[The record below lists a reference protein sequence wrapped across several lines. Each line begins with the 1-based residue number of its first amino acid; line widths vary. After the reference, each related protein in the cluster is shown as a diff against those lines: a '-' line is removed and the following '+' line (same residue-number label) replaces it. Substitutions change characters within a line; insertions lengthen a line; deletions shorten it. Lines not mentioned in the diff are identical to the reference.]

1 MTKIFC
7 VEDDKSIRDLIIYAL
22 SNEGFEVKGFED
34 FKTMKEALLS
44 ERPDLFMLD
53 IMLPGEDGLY
63 ILDWIRKSSHK
74 DKPVIMLT
82 AKDHEIDKVK
92 GLDLGADDYITK
104 PFSVLELGARVR
116 AILRRV
122 SNDNPDII
130 EANGIVVDQVSR
142 RVYVD
147 DEEIEFTYKEFEFL
161 SYLIKNKGIV
171 LSREKI
177 MNAIWGFDFEG
188 ESRTVDV
195 HIAFL
200 RQKLGEKGDYIK
212 TIRNVGYKMEDKW
225 KEKSIIISH

>member
-7 VEDDKSIRDLIIYAL
+7 VEDDKSIRDLIVYAL

-34 FKTMKEALLS
+34 FKSMKKGLEGDT
-44 ERPDLFMLD
+44 PDLFLLD
-53 IMLPGEDGLY
+53 IMLPGEDGLF
-63 ILDWIRKSSHK
+63 ILDWLRHNSYK
-74 DKPVIMLT
+74 DLPVVMLT

-104 PFSVLELGARVR
+104 PFSILELCARVR

-122 SNDNPDII
+122 SQDDSTII
-130 EANGIVVDQVSR
+130 EANGIRIDKISR

-147 DEEIEFTYKEFEFL
+147 DSEIELTYKEFEL
-161 SYLIKNKGIV
+161 LAYLVQNKGIV
-171 LSREKI
+171 LSRDKI
-177 MNAIWGFDFEG
+177 MSEIWGFDFEG

-200 RQKLGEKGDYIK
+200 RQKLGKKGQYIK
-212 TIRNVGYKMEDKW
+212 TIRNVGYKMEDR
-225 KEKSIIISH
+225 

>member
-34 FKTMKEALLS
+34 FKSMKKGLEI
-44 ERPDLFMLD
+44 ETPDLFLLD
-53 IMLPGEDGLY
+53 IMLPGEDGLF
-63 ILDWIRKSSHK
+63 ILDWLRHNSYK
-74 DKPVIMLT
+74 DTPAIMLT

-104 PFSVLELGARVR
+104 PFSILELCARVR

-122 SNDNPDII
+122 SQDDSTII
-130 EANGIVVDQVSR
+130 EAKGIRIDKISR

-147 DEEIEFTYKEFEFL
+147 DREIELTYKEFEL
-161 SYLIKNKGIV
+161 LAYLVQNKGIV
-171 LSREKI
+171 LSRDKI
-177 MNAIWGFDFEG
+177 MSEIWGFDFEG

-200 RQKLGEKGDYIK
+200 RQKLGKKGQYIK
-212 TIRNVGYKMEDKW
+212 TIRNVGYKMEDR
-225 KEKSIIISH
+225 

>member
-7 VEDDKSIRDLIIYAL
+7 VEDDKSIRDLIVYAL

-34 FKTMKEALLS
+34 FKSMKKGLEG
-44 ERPDLFMLD
+44 ETPDLFLLD
-53 IMLPGEDGLY
+53 IMLPGEDGLF
-63 ILDWIRKSSHK
+63 ILDWLRHNSYK
-74 DKPVIMLT
+74 DLPVVMLT

-104 PFSVLELGARVR
+104 PFSILELCARVR

-122 SNDNPDII
+122 SQDDSTII
-130 EANGIVVDQVSR
+130 EANGIRIDKISR

-147 DEEIEFTYKEFEFL
+147 DSEIELTYKEFEL
-161 SYLIKNKGIV
+161 LAYLVQNKGIV
-171 LSREKI
+171 LSRDKI
-177 MNAIWGFDFEG
+177 MSEIWGFDFEG

-200 RQKLGEKGDYIK
+200 RQKLGKKGQYIK
-212 TIRNVGYKMEDKW
+212 TIRNVGYKMEDR
-225 KEKSIIISH
+225 

>member
-34 FKTMKEALLS
+34 FKSMRKGLEIET
-44 ERPDLFMLD
+44 PDLFLLD
-53 IMLPGEDGLY
+53 IMLPGEDGLF
-63 ILDWIRKSSHK
+63 ILDWLRHNSYK
-74 DKPVIMLT
+74 DTPAIMLT

-104 PFSVLELGARVR
+104 PFSILELCARVR

-122 SNDNPDII
+122 SQDDSTII
-130 EANGIVVDQVSR
+130 EAKGIRIDKISR

-147 DEEIEFTYKEFEFL
+147 DREIELTYKEFEL
-161 SYLIKNKGIV
+161 LAYLVQNKGIV
-171 LSREKI
+171 LSRDKI
-177 MNAIWGFDFEG
+177 MSEIWGFDFEG

-200 RQKLGEKGDYIK
+200 RQKLGKKGQYIK
-212 TIRNVGYKMEDKW
+212 TIRNVGYKMEDR
-225 KEKSIIISH
+225 

>member
-7 VEDDKSIRDLIIYAL
+7 VEDDKSIRDLIVYAL

-34 FKTMKEALLS
+34 FKSMKKGLEG
-44 ERPDLFMLD
+44 ETPDLFLLD
-53 IMLPGEDGLY
+53 IMLPGEDGLF
-63 ILDWIRKSSHK
+63 ILDWLRHNSYK
-74 DKPVIMLT
+74 DLPVVMLT

-104 PFSVLELGARVR
+104 PFSILELCARVR

-122 SNDNPDII
+122 SQDDSTII
-130 EANGIVVDQVSR
+130 EAAGIRIDKISR

-147 DEEIEFTYKEFEFL
+147 DKEIELTYKEFEL
-161 SYLIKNKGIV
+161 LAYLVQNKGIV
-171 LSREKI
+171 LSRDKI
-177 MNAIWGFDFEG
+177 MSEIWGFDFEG

-200 RQKLGEKGDYIK
+200 RQKLGKKGQYIK
-212 TIRNVGYKMEDKW
+212 TIRNVGYKMEDR
-225 KEKSIIISH
+225 

>member
-7 VEDDKSIRDLIIYAL
+7 VEDDKSIRDLIVYAL

-34 FKTMKEALLS
+34 FKSMKKGLEG
-44 ERPDLFMLD
+44 ETPDLFLLD
-53 IMLPGEDGLY
+53 IMLPGEDGLF
-63 ILDWIRKSSHK
+63 ILDWLRHNSYK
-74 DKPVIMLT
+74 DLPVVMLT

-104 PFSVLELGARVR
+104 PFSILELCARVR

-122 SNDNPDII
+122 SQDDSTII
-130 EANGIVVDQVSR
+130 EAKGIRIDKISR

-147 DEEIEFTYKEFEFL
+147 DREIELTYKEFEL
-161 SYLIKNKGIV
+161 LAYLVQNKGIV
-171 LSREKI
+171 LSRDKI
-177 MNAIWGFDFEG
+177 MSEIWGFDFEG

-200 RQKLGEKGDYIK
+200 RQKLGKKGQYIK
-212 TIRNVGYKMEDKW
+212 TIRNVGYKMEDR
-225 KEKSIIISH
+225 

>member
-34 FKTMKEALLS
+34 FKSMRKGLEIET
-44 ERPDLFMLD
+44 PDLFLLD
-53 IMLPGEDGLY
+53 IMLPGEDGLF
-63 ILDWIRKSSHK
+63 ILDWLRHNSYK
-74 DKPVIMLT
+74 DLPVVMLT

-104 PFSVLELGARVR
+104 PFSILELCARVR

-122 SNDNPDII
+122 SQDDSTII
-130 EANGIVVDQVSR
+130 EANGIRIDKISR

-147 DEEIEFTYKEFEFL
+147 DKEIELTYKEFEL
-161 SYLIKNKGIV
+161 LAYLVQNKGIV
-171 LSREKI
+171 LSRDKI
-177 MNAIWGFDFEG
+177 MSEIWGFDFEG

-200 RQKLGEKGDYIK
+200 RQKLGKKGQYIK
-212 TIRNVGYKMEDKW
+212 TIRNVGYKMEDR
-225 KEKSIIISH
+225 

>member
-7 VEDDKSIRDLIIYAL
+7 VEDDKSIRDLILYAL

-34 FKTMKEALLS
+34 FKSMKKGLEG
-44 ERPDLFMLD
+44 ETPDLFLLD
-53 IMLPGEDGLY
+53 IMLPGEDGLF
-63 ILDWIRKSSHK
+63 ILDWLRHNSYK
-74 DKPVIMLT
+74 DLPVVMLT

-104 PFSVLELGARVR
+104 PFSILELCARVR

-122 SNDNPDII
+122 SQDDSTII
-130 EANGIVVDQVSR
+130 EANGIRIDKISR

-147 DEEIEFTYKEFEFL
+147 DKEIELTYKEFEL
-161 SYLIKNKGIV
+161 LAYLVQNKGIV
-171 LSREKI
+171 LSRDKI
-177 MNAIWGFDFEG
+177 MAEIWGFDFEG

-200 RQKLGEKGDYIK
+200 RQKLGKKGQYIK
-212 TIRNVGYKMEDKW
+212 TIRNVGYKMEDR
-225 KEKSIIISH
+225 

>member
-34 FKTMKEALLS
+34 FKSMKKGLEG
-44 ERPDLFMLD
+44 ETPDLFLLD
-53 IMLPGEDGLY
+53 IMLPGEDGLF
-63 ILDWIRKSSHK
+63 ILDWLRHNSYK
-74 DKPVIMLT
+74 DTPAIMLT

-104 PFSVLELGARVR
+104 PFSILELCARVR

-122 SNDNPDII
+122 SQDDSTII
-130 EANGIVVDQVSR
+130 EAKGIRIDKISR

-147 DEEIEFTYKEFEFL
+147 DREIELTYKEFEL
-161 SYLIKNKGIV
+161 LAYLVQNKGIV
-171 LSREKI
+171 LSRDKI
-177 MNAIWGFDFEG
+177 MSEIWGFDFEG

-200 RQKLGEKGDYIK
+200 RQKLGKKGQYIK
-212 TIRNVGYKMEDKW
+212 TIRNVGYKMEDR
-225 KEKSIIISH
+225 

>member
-7 VEDDKSIRDLIIYAL
+7 VEDDKSIRDLIVYAL

-34 FKTMKEALLS
+34 FKSMKKGLEG
-44 ERPDLFMLD
+44 ETPDLFLLD
-53 IMLPGEDGLY
+53 IMLPGEDGLF
-63 ILDWIRKSSHK
+63 ILDWLRHNSYK
-74 DKPVIMLT
+74 DLPVVMLT

-104 PFSVLELGARVR
+104 PFSILELCARVR

-122 SNDNPDII
+122 SQDDSTII
-130 EANGIVVDQVSR
+130 EANGIRIDKISR

-147 DEEIEFTYKEFEFL
+147 DKEIELTYKEFEL
-161 SYLIKNKGIV
+161 LAYLVQNKGIV
-171 LSREKI
+171 LSRDKI
-177 MNAIWGFDFEG
+177 MSEIWGFDFEG

-200 RQKLGEKGDYIK
+200 RQKLGKKGQYIK
-212 TIRNVGYKMEDKW
+212 TIRNVGYKMEDR
-225 KEKSIIISH
+225 

>member
-34 FKTMKEALLS
+34 FKSMRKGLEGET
-44 ERPDLFMLD
+44 PDLFLLD
-53 IMLPGEDGLY
+53 IMLPGEDGLF
-63 ILDWIRKSSHK
+63 ILDWLRHNSYK
-74 DKPVIMLT
+74 DLPVVMLT

-104 PFSVLELGARVR
+104 PFSILELCARVR

-122 SNDNPDII
+122 SQDDSTII
-130 EANGIVVDQVSR
+130 EANGIRIDKISR

-147 DEEIEFTYKEFEFL
+147 DREIELTYKEFEL
-161 SYLIKNKGIV
+161 LAYLVQNKGIV
-171 LSREKI
+171 LSRDKI
-177 MNAIWGFDFEG
+177 MSEIWGFDFEG

-200 RQKLGEKGDYIK
+200 RQKLGKKGQYIK
-212 TIRNVGYKMEDKW
+212 TIRNVGYKMEDR
-225 KEKSIIISH
+225 

>member
-34 FKTMKEALLS
+34 FKSMRKGLEIET
-44 ERPDLFMLD
+44 PDLFLLD
-53 IMLPGEDGLY
+53 IMLPGEDGLF
-63 ILDWIRKSSHK
+63 ILDWLRHNSYK
-74 DKPVIMLT
+74 DTPAIMLT

-104 PFSVLELGARVR
+104 PFSILELCARVR

-122 SNDNPDII
+122 SQDDSTII
-130 EANGIVVDQVSR
+130 EANGIRIDKISR

-147 DEEIEFTYKEFEFL
+147 DSEIELTYKEFEL
-161 SYLIKNKGIV
+161 LAYLVQNKGIV
-171 LSREKI
+171 LSRDKI
-177 MNAIWGFDFEG
+177 MSEIWGFDFEG

-200 RQKLGEKGDYIK
+200 RQKLGKKGQYIK
-212 TIRNVGYKMEDKW
+212 TIRNVGYKMEDR
-225 KEKSIIISH
+225 

>member
-7 VEDDKSIRDLIIYAL
+7 VEDDKSIRDLIVYAL

-34 FKTMKEALLS
+34 FKSMKKGLEGDT
-44 ERPDLFMLD
+44 PDLFLLD
-53 IMLPGEDGLY
+53 IMLPGEDGLF
-63 ILDWIRKSSHK
+63 ILDWLRHNSYK
-74 DKPVIMLT
+74 DLPVVMLT

-104 PFSVLELGARVR
+104 PFSILELCARVR

-122 SNDNPDII
+122 SQDDSTII
-130 EANGIVVDQVSR
+130 EAAGIRIDKISR

-147 DEEIEFTYKEFEFL
+147 DKEIELTYKEFEL
-161 SYLIKNKGIV
+161 LAYLVQNKGIV
-171 LSREKI
+171 LSRDKI
-177 MNAIWGFDFEG
+177 MSEIWGFDFEG

-200 RQKLGEKGDYIK
+200 RQKLGKKGQYIK
-212 TIRNVGYKMEDKW
+212 TIRNVGYKMEDR
-225 KEKSIIISH
+225 

>member
-7 VEDDKSIRDLIIYAL
+7 VEDDKSIRDLIVYAL

-34 FKTMKEALLS
+34 FKSMKKGLEG
-44 ERPDLFMLD
+44 ETPDLFLLD
-53 IMLPGEDGLY
+53 IMLPGEDGLF
-63 ILDWIRKSSHK
+63 ILDWLRHNSYK
-74 DKPVIMLT
+74 DTPAIMLT

-104 PFSVLELGARVR
+104 PFSILELCARVR

-122 SNDNPDII
+122 SQDDSTII
-130 EANGIVVDQVSR
+130 EAKGIRIDKISR

-147 DEEIEFTYKEFEFL
+147 DREIELTYKEFEL
-161 SYLIKNKGIV
+161 LAYLVQNKGIV
-171 LSREKI
+171 LSRDKI
-177 MNAIWGFDFEG
+177 MSEIWGFDFEG

-200 RQKLGEKGDYIK
+200 RQKLGKKGQYIK
-212 TIRNVGYKMEDKW
+212 TIRNVGYKMEDR
-225 KEKSIIISH
+225 

>member
-34 FKTMKEALLS
+34 FKSMKKGLEG
-44 ERPDLFMLD
+44 ETPDLFLLD
-53 IMLPGEDGLY
+53 IMLPGEDGLF
-63 ILDWIRKSSHK
+63 ILDWLRHNSYK
-74 DKPVIMLT
+74 DLPVVMLT

-104 PFSVLELGARVR
+104 PFSILELCARVR

-122 SNDNPDII
+122 SQDDSTII
-130 EANGIVVDQVSR
+130 EANGIRIDKISR

-147 DEEIEFTYKEFEFL
+147 DREIELTYKEFEL
-161 SYLIKNKGIV
+161 LAYLVQNKGIV
-171 LSREKI
+171 LSRDKI
-177 MNAIWGFDFEG
+177 MSEIWGFDFEG

-200 RQKLGEKGDYIK
+200 RQKLGKKGQYIK
-212 TIRNVGYKMEDKW
+212 TIRNVGYKMEDR
-225 KEKSIIISH
+225 

>member
-34 FKTMKEALLS
+34 FKSMRKGLEGET
-44 ERPDLFMLD
+44 PDLFLLD
-53 IMLPGEDGLY
+53 IMLPGEDGLF
-63 ILDWIRKSSHK
+63 ILDWLRHNSYK
-74 DKPVIMLT
+74 DTPAIMLT

-104 PFSVLELGARVR
+104 PFSILELCARVR

-122 SNDNPDII
+122 SQDDSTII
-130 EANGIVVDQVSR
+130 EANGIRIDKISR

-147 DEEIEFTYKEFEFL
+147 DREIELTYKEFEL
-161 SYLIKNKGIV
+161 LAYLVQNKGIV
-171 LSREKI
+171 LSRDKI
-177 MNAIWGFDFEG
+177 MSEIWGFDFEG

-200 RQKLGEKGDYIK
+200 RQKLGKKGQYIK
-212 TIRNVGYKMEDKW
+212 TIRNVGYKMEDR
-225 KEKSIIISH
+225 

>member
-34 FKTMKEALLS
+34 FKSMRKGLEIET
-44 ERPDLFMLD
+44 PDLFLLD
-53 IMLPGEDGLY
+53 IMLPGEDGLF
-63 ILDWIRKSSHK
+63 ILDWLRHNSYK
-74 DKPVIMLT
+74 DTPAIMLT

-104 PFSVLELGARVR
+104 PFSILELCARVR

-122 SNDNPDII
+122 SQDDSTII
-130 EANGIVVDQVSR
+130 EANGIRIDKISR

-147 DEEIEFTYKEFEFL
+147 DKEIELTYKEFEL
-161 SYLIKNKGIV
+161 LAYLVQNKGIV
-171 LSREKI
+171 LSRDKI
-177 MNAIWGFDFEG
+177 MSEIWGFDFEG

-200 RQKLGEKGDYIK
+200 RQKLGKKGQYIK
-212 TIRNVGYKMEDKW
+212 TIRNVGYKMEDR
-225 KEKSIIISH
+225 

>member
-7 VEDDKSIRDLIIYAL
+7 VEDDKSIRDLIVYAL

-34 FKTMKEALLS
+34 FKSMKKGLEG
-44 ERPDLFMLD
+44 ETPDLFLLD
-53 IMLPGEDGLY
+53 IMLPGEDGLF
-63 ILDWIRKSSHK
+63 ILDWLRHNSYK
-74 DKPVIMLT
+74 DLPVVMLT

-104 PFSVLELGARVR
+104 PFSILELCARVR

-122 SNDNPDII
+122 SQDDSTII
-130 EANGIVVDQVSR
+130 EAAGIRIDKISR

-147 DEEIEFTYKEFEFL
+147 DREIELTYKEFEL
-161 SYLIKNKGIV
+161 LAYLVQNKGIV
-171 LSREKI
+171 LSRDKI
-177 MNAIWGFDFEG
+177 MSEIWGFDFEG

-200 RQKLGEKGDYIK
+200 RQKLGKKGQYIK
-212 TIRNVGYKMEDKW
+212 TIRNVGYKMEDR
-225 KEKSIIISH
+225 

>member
-34 FKTMKEALLS
+34 FKSMKKGLEG
-44 ERPDLFMLD
+44 ETPDLFLLD
-53 IMLPGEDGLY
+53 IMLPGEDGLF
-63 ILDWIRKSSHK
+63 ILDWLRHNSYK
-74 DKPVIMLT
+74 DTPAIMLT

-104 PFSVLELGARVR
+104 PFSILELCARVR

-122 SNDNPDII
+122 SQDDSTII
-130 EANGIVVDQVSR
+130 EANGIRIDKISR

-147 DEEIEFTYKEFEFL
+147 DREIELTYKEFEL
-161 SYLIKNKGIV
+161 LAYLVQNKGIV
-171 LSREKI
+171 LSRDKI
-177 MNAIWGFDFEG
+177 MSEIWGFDFEG

-200 RQKLGEKGDYIK
+200 RQKLGKKGQYIK
-212 TIRNVGYKMEDKW
+212 TIRNVGYKMEDR
-225 KEKSIIISH
+225 

>member
-7 VEDDKSIRDLIIYAL
+7 VEDDKSIRDLIVYAL

-34 FKTMKEALLS
+34 FKSMRKGLEIET
-44 ERPDLFMLD
+44 PDLFLLD
-53 IMLPGEDGLY
+53 IMLPGEDGLF
-63 ILDWIRKSSHK
+63 ILDWLRHNSYK
-74 DKPVIMLT
+74 DTPAIMLT

-104 PFSVLELGARVR
+104 PFSILELCARVR

-122 SNDNPDII
+122 SQDDSTII
-130 EANGIVVDQVSR
+130 EANGIRIDKISR

-147 DEEIEFTYKEFEFL
+147 DSEIELTYKEFEL
-161 SYLIKNKGIV
+161 LAYLVQNKGIV
-171 LSREKI
+171 LSRDKI
-177 MNAIWGFDFEG
+177 MSEIWGFDFEG

-200 RQKLGEKGDYIK
+200 RQKLGKKGQYIK
-212 TIRNVGYKMEDKW
+212 TIRNVGYKMEDR
-225 KEKSIIISH
+225 

>member
-7 VEDDKSIRDLIIYAL
+7 VEDDKSIRDLIVYAL

-34 FKTMKEALLS
+34 FKSMKKGLE
-44 ERPDLFMLD
+44 EETPDLFLLD
-53 IMLPGEDGLY
+53 IMLPGEDGLF
-63 ILDWIRKSSHK
+63 ILDWLRHNSYK
-74 DKPVIMLT
+74 DLPVVMLT

-104 PFSVLELGARVR
+104 PFSILELCARVR

-122 SNDNPDII
+122 SQDDSTII
-130 EANGIVVDQVSR
+130 EANGIRIDKISR

-147 DEEIEFTYKEFEFL
+147 DREIELTYKEFEL
-161 SYLIKNKGIV
+161 LAYLVQNKGIV
-171 LSREKI
+171 LSRDKI
-177 MNAIWGFDFEG
+177 MSEIWGFDFEG

-200 RQKLGEKGDYIK
+200 RQKLGKKGQYIK
-212 TIRNVGYKMEDKW
+212 TIRNVGYKMEDR
-225 KEKSIIISH
+225 

>member
-34 FKTMKEALLS
+34 FKSMRKGLEIET
-44 ERPDLFMLD
+44 PDLFLLD
-53 IMLPGEDGLY
+53 IMLPGEDGLF
-63 ILDWIRKSSHK
+63 ILDWLRHNSYK
-74 DKPVIMLT
+74 DTPAIMLT

-104 PFSVLELGARVR
+104 PFSILELCARVR

-122 SNDNPDII
+122 SQDDSTII
-130 EANGIVVDQVSR
+130 EAKGIRIDKISR

-147 DEEIEFTYKEFEFL
+147 DKEIELTYKEFEL
-161 SYLIKNKGIV
+161 LAYLVQNKGIV
-171 LSREKI
+171 LSRDKI
-177 MNAIWGFDFEG
+177 MSEIWGFDFEG

-200 RQKLGEKGDYIK
+200 RQKLGKKGQYIK
-212 TIRNVGYKMEDKW
+212 TIRNVGYKMEDR
-225 KEKSIIISH
+225 

>member
-34 FKTMKEALLS
+34 FKSMRKCLEGET
-44 ERPDLFMLD
+44 PDLFLLD
-53 IMLPGEDGLY
+53 IMLPGEDGLF
-63 ILDWIRKSSHK
+63 ILDWLRHNSYK
-74 DKPVIMLT
+74 DTPAIMLT

-104 PFSVLELGARVR
+104 PFSILELCARVR

-122 SNDNPDII
+122 SQDDSTII
-130 EANGIVVDQVSR
+130 EAKGIRIDKISR

-147 DEEIEFTYKEFEFL
+147 DKEIELTYKEFEL
-161 SYLIKNKGIV
+161 LAYLVQNKGIV
-171 LSREKI
+171 LSRDKI
-177 MNAIWGFDFEG
+177 MSEIWGFDFEG

-200 RQKLGEKGDYIK
+200 RQKLGKKGQYIK
-212 TIRNVGYKMEDKW
+212 TIRNVGYKMEDR
-225 KEKSIIISH
+225 

>member
-7 VEDDKSIRDLIIYAL
+7 VEDDKSIRDLIVYAL

-34 FKTMKEALLS
+34 FKSMKKGLEGDT
-44 ERPDLFMLD
+44 PDLFLLD
-53 IMLPGEDGLY
+53 IMLPGEDGLF
-63 ILDWIRKSSHK
+63 ILDWLRHNSYK
-74 DKPVIMLT
+74 DLPVVMLT

-104 PFSVLELGARVR
+104 PFSILELCARVR

-122 SNDNPDII
+122 SQDDSTII
-130 EANGIVVDQVSR
+130 EANGIRIDKISR

-147 DEEIEFTYKEFEFL
+147 DKEIELTYKEFEL
-161 SYLIKNKGIV
+161 LAYLVQNKGIV
-171 LSREKI
+171 LSRDKI
-177 MNAIWGFDFEG
+177 MSEIWGFDFEG

-200 RQKLGEKGDYIK
+200 RQKLGKKGQYIK
-212 TIRNVGYKMEDKW
+212 TIRNVGYKMEDR
-225 KEKSIIISH
+225 

>member
-7 VEDDKSIRDLIIYAL
+7 VEDDKSIRDLIVYAL

-34 FKTMKEALLS
+34 FKSMKKGLE
-44 ERPDLFMLD
+44 EETPDLFLLD
-53 IMLPGEDGLY
+53 IMLPGEDGLF
-63 ILDWIRKSSHK
+63 ILDWLRHNSYK
-74 DKPVIMLT
+74 DLPVVMLT

-104 PFSVLELGARVR
+104 PFSILELCARVR

-122 SNDNPDII
+122 SQDDSTII
-130 EANGIVVDQVSR
+130 EANGIRIDKISR

-147 DEEIEFTYKEFEFL
+147 DSEIELTYKEFEL
-161 SYLIKNKGIV
+161 LAYLVQNKGIV
-171 LSREKI
+171 LSRDKI
-177 MNAIWGFDFEG
+177 MSEIWGFDFEG

-200 RQKLGEKGDYIK
+200 RQKLGKKGQYIK
-212 TIRNVGYKMEDKW
+212 TIRNVGYKMEDR
-225 KEKSIIISH
+225 

>member
-34 FKTMKEALLS
+34 FKSMKKGLEG
-44 ERPDLFMLD
+44 ETPDLFLLD
-53 IMLPGEDGLY
+53 IMLPGEDGLF
-63 ILDWIRKSSHK
+63 ILDWLRHNSYK
-74 DKPVIMLT
+74 DTPAIMLT

-104 PFSVLELGARVR
+104 PFSILELCARVR
-116 AILRRV
+116 AILRRG
-122 SNDNPDII
+122 SQDDSTII
-130 EANGIVVDQVSR
+130 EANGIRIDKISR

-147 DEEIEFTYKEFEFL
+147 DREIELTYKEFEL
-161 SYLIKNKGIV
+161 LAYLVQNKGIV
-171 LSREKI
+171 LSRDKI
-177 MNAIWGFDFEG
+177 MSEIWGFDFEG

-200 RQKLGEKGDYIK
+200 RQKLGKKGQYIK
-212 TIRNVGYKMEDKW
+212 TIRNVGYKMEDR
-225 KEKSIIISH
+225 

>member
-34 FKTMKEALLS
+34 FKSMRKGLEIET
-44 ERPDLFMLD
+44 PDLFLLD
-53 IMLPGEDGLY
+53 IMLPGEDGLF
-63 ILDWIRKSSHK
+63 ILDWLRHNSYK
-74 DKPVIMLT
+74 DTPAIMLT

-104 PFSVLELGARVR
+104 PFSILELCARVR

-122 SNDNPDII
+122 SQDDSTII
-130 EANGIVVDQVSR
+130 EAKSIRIDKISR

-147 DEEIEFTYKEFEFL
+147 DKEIELTYKEFEL
-161 SYLIKNKGIV
+161 LAYLVQNKGIV
-171 LSREKI
+171 LSRDKI
-177 MNAIWGFDFEG
+177 MSEIWGFDFEG

-200 RQKLGEKGDYIK
+200 RQKLGKKGQYIK
-212 TIRNVGYKMEDKW
+212 TIRNVGYKMEDR
-225 KEKSIIISH
+225 

>member
-34 FKTMKEALLS
+34 FKSMKKGLEG
-44 ERPDLFMLD
+44 ETPDLFLLD
-53 IMLPGEDGLY
+53 IMLPGEDGLF
-63 ILDWIRKSSHK
+63 ILDWLRHNSYK
-74 DKPVIMLT
+74 DLPVVMLT

-104 PFSVLELGARVR
+104 PFSILELCARVR

-122 SNDNPDII
+122 SQDDSTII
-130 EANGIVVDQVSR
+130 EAKGIRIDKISR

-147 DEEIEFTYKEFEFL
+147 DKEIELTYKEFEL
-161 SYLIKNKGIV
+161 LAYLVQNKGIV
-171 LSREKI
+171 LSRDKI
-177 MNAIWGFDFEG
+177 MSEIWGFDFEG

-200 RQKLGEKGDYIK
+200 RQKLGKKGQYIK
-212 TIRNVGYKMEDKW
+212 TIRNVGYKMEDR
-225 KEKSIIISH
+225 

>member
-7 VEDDKSIRDLIIYAL
+7 VEDDKSIRDLIVYAL

-34 FKTMKEALLS
+34 FKSMKKGLEG
-44 ERPDLFMLD
+44 ETPDLFLLD
-53 IMLPGEDGLY
+53 IMLPGEDGLF
-63 ILDWIRKSSHK
+63 ILDWLRHNSYK
-74 DKPVIMLT
+74 DTPVVMLT

-104 PFSVLELGARVR
+104 PFSILELCARVR

-122 SNDNPDII
+122 SQDDSTII
-130 EANGIVVDQVSR
+130 EANGIRIDKISR

-147 DEEIEFTYKEFEFL
+147 DREIELTYKEFEL
-161 SYLIKNKGIV
+161 LAYLVQNKGIV
-171 LSREKI
+171 LSRDKI
-177 MNAIWGFDFEG
+177 MSEIWGFDFEG

-200 RQKLGEKGDYIK
+200 RQKLGKKGQYIK
-212 TIRNVGYKMEDKW
+212 TIRNVGYKMEDR
-225 KEKSIIISH
+225 

>member
-34 FKTMKEALLS
+34 FKSMRKGLEGET
-44 ERPDLFMLD
+44 PDLFLLD
-53 IMLPGEDGLY
+53 IMLPGEDGLF
-63 ILDWIRKSSHK
+63 ILDWLRHNSYK
-74 DKPVIMLT
+74 DTPAIMLT

-104 PFSVLELGARVR
+104 PFSILELCARVR

-122 SNDNPDII
+122 SQDDSTII
-130 EANGIVVDQVSR
+130 EAKGIRIDKISR

-147 DEEIEFTYKEFEFL
+147 DSEIELTYKEFEL
-161 SYLIKNKGIV
+161 LAYLVQNKGIV
-171 LSREKI
+171 LSRDKI
-177 MNAIWGFDFEG
+177 MSEIWGFDFEG

-200 RQKLGEKGDYIK
+200 RQKLGKKGQYIK
-212 TIRNVGYKMEDKW
+212 TIRNVGYKMEDR
-225 KEKSIIISH
+225 

>member
-7 VEDDKSIRDLIIYAL
+7 VEDDKSIRDLIVYAL

-34 FKTMKEALLS
+34 FKSMKKGLEV
-44 ERPDLFMLD
+44 ETPDLFLLD
-53 IMLPGEDGLY
+53 IMLPGEDGLF
-63 ILDWIRKSSHK
+63 ILDWLRHNSYK
-74 DKPVIMLT
+74 DLPVVMLT

-104 PFSVLELGARVR
+104 PFSILELCARVR

-122 SNDNPDII
+122 SQDDSTII
-130 EANGIVVDQVSR
+130 EAAGIRIDKISR

-147 DEEIEFTYKEFEFL
+147 DKEIELTYKEFEL
-161 SYLIKNKGIV
+161 LAYLVQNKGIV
-171 LSREKI
+171 LSRDKI
-177 MNAIWGFDFEG
+177 MSEIWGFDFEG

-200 RQKLGEKGDYIK
+200 RQKLGKKGQYIK
-212 TIRNVGYKMEDKW
+212 TIRNVGYKMEDR
-225 KEKSIIISH
+225 

>member
-34 FKTMKEALLS
+34 FKSMKKGLEG
-44 ERPDLFMLD
+44 ETPDLFLLD
-53 IMLPGEDGLY
+53 IMLPGEDGLF
-63 ILDWIRKSSHK
+63 ILDWLRHNSYK
-74 DKPVIMLT
+74 DLPVVMLT

-104 PFSVLELGARVR
+104 PFSILELCARVR

-122 SNDNPDII
+122 SQDDSTII
-130 EANGIVVDQVSR
+130 EANGIRIDKISR

-147 DEEIEFTYKEFEFL
+147 DSEIELTYKEFEL
-161 SYLIKNKGIV
+161 LAYLVQNKGIV
-171 LSREKI
+171 LSRDKI
-177 MNAIWGFDFEG
+177 MSEIWGFDFEG

-200 RQKLGEKGDYIK
+200 RQKLGKKGQYIK
-212 TIRNVGYKMEDKW
+212 TIRNVGYKMEDR
-225 KEKSIIISH
+225 